1 MTRRTLLLCTALLS
15 PLALM
20 PSATAAPAPPDRLTV
35 LVKDSPLSFDG
46 KAVVLQL
53 NKQGTATVTWQWE
66 MTSTR
71 PHNVKED
78 KGAFDSH
85 PGCSGAGADLTRCGF
100 TGLTSFTQT
109 FRKAGTFRYH
119 CSVHG
124 SPGQGMAGT
133 VVVKAPPKAKR

>member
-1 MTRRTLLLCTALLS
+1 MTRRPLLLSAALLAALGLS
-15 PLALM
+15 PA
-20 PSATAAPAPPDRLTV
+20 AVAAPAPPDRLTV
-35 LVKDSPLSFDG
+35 LVKDSPFSFEG
-46 KAVVLQL
+46 KTVVLQL
-53 NKQGTATVTWQWE
+53 GKEGTATVTWQWE

-71 PHNVKED
+71 PHNVKDD

-85 PGCSGAGADLTRCGF
+85 PGCSGAGAGLARCGF
-100 TGLTSFTQT
+100 TGVTSFTQT

-124 SPGQGMAGT
+124 SPGEGMAGT